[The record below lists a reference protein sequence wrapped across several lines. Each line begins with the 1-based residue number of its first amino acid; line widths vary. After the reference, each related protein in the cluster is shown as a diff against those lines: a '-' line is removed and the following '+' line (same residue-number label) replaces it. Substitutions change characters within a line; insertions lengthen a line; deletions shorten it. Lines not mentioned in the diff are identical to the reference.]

1 MNRAQALA
9 IFNTMGDDK
18 LFEAL
23 EAVGV
28 PSGDTGGGG
37 DFGVDMGLEPWNAR
51 QVQLGEGHGGMFLDR
66 SRFQT
71 QMPQSQQRQNP
82 EPDYKKFSP
91 SGYEDFAAYDPS
103 SGGM

>member
-9 IFNTMGDDK
+9 IFSTMGDDK

-28 PSGDTGGGG
+28 PAGHDPEAG
-37 DFGVDMGLEPWNAR
+37 MGIRQSLEPWNAR
-51 QVQLGEGHGGMFLDR
+51 SLTLGEGSGGMFLDR
-66 SRFQT
+66 SKFQT
-71 QMPQSQQRQNP
+71 VMPPSQSRANP

-91 SGYEDFAAYDPS
+91 SGYEDFAAYGDP
-103 SGGM
+103 GVLG